1 MPPDRDARS
10 RFSDHVARA
19 ARTDKAL
26 PSAAM
31 PNRLPLALAM
41 VVAATSCTHDPA
53 ASAPHAPARPAAA
66 IAAEPPAAPGFELV
80 ETAPIE
86 TVLDHRDIPDAADV
100 WLAMI
105 EGARRSV
112 DLAEFYASN
121 HQPSRLE
128 PVIAAIE
135 AAIARGVRV
144 RFLAEHGFVATY
156 PETLDRLARA
166 GATVREID
174 LRGVA
179 GAGGIL
185 HAKYFIVDERDAFF
199 GSQNFDWRALE
210 HNYELGA
217 RVRDPA
223 VVGGLA
229 AIFAADWAR
238 AGGEPA
244 PAIRVPA
251 ARGPIELVASPPA
264 CNPPGIAW
272 DLPRIVSLIDAATA
286 TITVEA
292 LSYHAGE
299 WDELEAPLVGAA
311 QRGVEVQLLFADWT
325 KRPKT
330 ITGLQR
336 LARLPHLA
344 VRLTTIPPWSGG
356 FVPFARVTHAKALVV
371 DGKRA
376 WLGTS
381 NWEKEYFYGS
391 RNVGVIIEDAALA
404 GQLAG
409 FFATLWQSP
418 YAIAVDPDA
427 HYTPPRIE

>member
-1 MPPDRDARS
+1 MTARLLAS
-10 RFSDHVARA
+10 FAVA
-19 ARTDKAL
+19 
-26 PSAAM
+26 
-31 PNRLPLALAM
+31 
-41 VVAATSCTHDPA
+41 VI
-53 ASAPHAPARPAAA
+53 ASACAP
-66 IAAEPPAAPGFELV
+66 AAEPVAPRPAPIAPTATATAPRPAFELV
-80 ETAPIE
+80 ETWPIE
-86 TVLDHRDIPDAADV
+86 TPLDHADLPDAADV
-100 WLAMI
+100 WPAMI
-105 EGARRSV
+105 AGAQRSI
-112 DLAEFYASN
+112 DLAQFYASN
-121 HQPSRLE
+121 HQPGRLE
-128 PVIAAIE
+128 PVIAALE
-135 AAIARGVRV
+135 AAVARGVRV
-144 RFLAEHGFVATY
+144 RFLAEHGFVKVY
-156 PETLDRLARA
+156 PDTLERLARA

-174 LRGVA
+174 LEAVA

-185 HAKYFIVDERDAFF
+185 HAKYFVVDDREAFF

-217 RVRDPA
+217 RVRDPG

-244 PAIRVPA
+244 PAPHVPA
-251 ARGPIELVASPPA
+251 ARGPITLVASPPA
-264 CNPPGIAW
+264 LNPPGVAW
-272 DLPRIVSLIDAATA
+272 DLPRIVELLDAATA

-299 WDELEAPLVGAA
+299 WDELEAPLIRAA
-311 QRGVEVQLLFADWT
+311 GRGVQVELLFADWT

-330 ITGLQR
+330 IVGLQR
-336 LARLPHLA
+336 LARVPNVA
-344 VRLTTIPPWSGG
+344 VRLTTVPVWSGG

-381 NWEKEYFYGS
+381 NWEKDYFYQS
-391 RNVGVIIEDAALA
+391 RNVGVIIDDAAVA

-409 FFATLWQSP
+409 FFGSLWRSP

-427 HYTPPRIE
+427 HYAPPRIE